1 MEEKN
6 YFKVLAR
13 DSKSGIG
20 KMECRIVLKV

>member
-1 MEEKN
+1 MEEKK

-13 DSKSGIG
+13 DLKVELV